1 MLDQQALIGATQ
13 ELEPL
18 PPTVHQLAAIAS
30 RRDWSAMEAEEVI
43 SMDPALA
50 GKLLGLA
57 NSVASASRVE
67 IVSIRDAVV
76 RMGIGAA
83 LAMVTATAMSART
96 RLALPQYRLAEGEL
110 WRHSVCSSIAAQA
123 MPSYCS
129 VPIPPESFTA
139 ALMHDLGK
147 LVISRF
153 VSGSLLKRLDRA
165 RDDGAH
171 TPIEAELEVLG
182 VHHAA
187 LGGLIAEGWRLPA
200 GIVKGI
206 AHHHTPEE
214 GGALVCDAVHVAN
227 IIAKEVGRAQAEAE
241 ADQPD
246 EDFPPEEADADAE
259 HESELCPGSLER
271 LGMTVETLERCC
283 HAVSDRLDQV
293 MSAYN

>member
-1 MLDQQALIGATQ
+1 MLDQQALIGATK

-83 LAMVTATAMSART
+83 LAMVTATAVSART

-110 WRHSVCSSIAAQA
+110 WRHSVSTSIAAQA
-123 MPSYCS
+123 LPSFCS

-153 VSGSLLKRLDRA
+153 VGGSLLKRLDRV

-182 VHHAA
+182 VHHAE

-206 AHHHTPEE
+206 MYHHTPDE

-227 IIAKEVGRAQAEAE
+227 VIAKQVGRDQTREDADHADGDIGPDE
-241 ADQPD
+241 ADG
-246 EDFPPEEADADAE
+246 ELEL
-259 HESELCPGSLER
+259 ELCPGSLER
-271 LGMTVETLERCC
+271 LGMTSHTLERCS
-283 HAVSDRLDQV
+283 HTVADRLEQV
-293 MSAYN
+293 LSAYN

>member
-1 MLDQQALIGATQ
+1 
-13 ELEPL
+13 
-18 PPTVHQLAAIAS
+18 
-30 RRDWSAMEAEEVI
+30 MEAEEVI

-57 NSVASASRVE
+57 NSVASASRIE

-83 LAMVTATAMSART
+83 LAMVTATAVSART

-110 WRHSVCSSIAAQA
+110 WRHSVSTSIAAQSL
-123 MPSYCS
+123 PSYCS
-129 VPIPPESFTA
+129 VPIPAEAFTA

-153 VSGSLLKRLDRA
+153 VSGSLLKKLDQA
-165 RDDGAH
+165 RDDGRH

-206 AHHHTPEE
+206 AYHHTPDE

-227 IIAKEVGRAQAEAE
+227 IVAKQVDREEPAEG
-241 ADQPD
+241 PD
-246 EDFPPEEADADAE
+246 PVAPDDELDP
-259 HESELCPGSLER
+259 ELCPGSLKR
-271 LGMTVETLERCC
+271 LGMTPGTMQRCC
-283 HAVSDRLDQV
+283 VAVGDRLEQV
-293 MSAYN
+293 LSAYN